1 MVVFNKFRG
10 QQDILQEEP
19 TLDESTLV
27 WLYKTRKEDFETISQ
42 YLGDLFVN
50 KVAERY

>member
-10 QQDILQEEP
+10 QQDILQKEP

-27 WLYKTRKEDFETISQ
+27 WLNKIREEDFEAIS
-42 YLGDLFVN
+42 
-50 KVAERY
+50 